1 MIDKTGLGSSAFRF
15 GLPALGRFSQR
26 VQRRKRACP
35 LAMYYMPPCSQRV
48 QRRKRAHGPLQDSL
62 GSLAFGF
69 GRASE
74 GFQRRRLVPSSVPS
88 SSSASV
94 VDFSSLFAAFES
106 CR

>member
-74 GFQRRRLVPSSVPS
+74 TVSDTSTG
-88 SSSASV
+88 
-94 VDFSSLFAAFES
+94 SLTHQGPYRHLKRGEI
-106 CR
+106 